1 MKKLKEVL
9 SKNNYLVS
17 KIAGGVVAGVAAIIV
32 IGAITTKNK
41 DVATEDKTTSHEEIT
56 TTQEE
61 ITSTEQIVEE
71 NTSSDEL
78 SSNIEVTS
86 EEEITTSIVA
96 DSGETSTKET
106 TTKQITTVKPTT
118 TAKQTTTVKPTTTT
132 APTTT
137 TKPTTTKQPE
147 TTTEE
152 ETTKPPRGANGVI
165 LEELTIQYKKEPPYT
180 IPKTWTQLVNEQA
193 DGERDFAMCT
203 TYTSVPRNYNQN
215 PLGNEILLYQ
225 KNDNEST
232 GSTAEDIVAIYGK
245 PYYAGRDPGNGTVCL
260 YYKYL
265 DSNLLDET
273 VYITFLFSKDRTEN
287 RLWGITI
294 YGKENYMSDYSE
306 EIVY

>member
-1 MKKLKEVL
+1 MKKLKEVF
-9 SKNNYLVS
+9 SNNNYLLA
-17 KIAGGVVAGVAAIIV
+17 KIVGGVVAGATAIIV
-32 IGAITTKNK
+32 IVAITTKNK
-41 DVATEDKTTSHEEIT
+41 EVAAEVRTTSHEEIT
-56 TTQEE
+56 TVEE
-61 ITSTEQIVEE
+61 KITSTEQIVEE
-71 NTSSDEL
+71 KTSSEEL

-86 EEEITTSIVA
+86 EEEITTSIVV
-96 DSGETSTKET
+96 DSGETSTKES
-106 TTKQITTVKPTT
+106 TTKQTTTVKPTT

-147 TTTEE
+147 TTAEE

-165 LEELTIQYKKEPPYT
+165 LEELSVALLQNGEEIPYT
-180 IPKTWTQLVNEQA
+180 IPKTWSQYVREQGTLILSPA
-193 DGERDFAMCT
+193 YDA
-203 TYTSVPRNYNQN
+203 VPKECRQDVF
-215 PLGNEILLYQ
+215 GNEVLLYQ
-225 KNDNEST
+225 KKGNVIT

-245 PYYAGRDPGNGTVCL
+245 PYYAGKKPKNGAVRL

-265 DSNLLDET
+265 DPSLSEEEQ

-287 RLWGITI
+287 RLWAITI